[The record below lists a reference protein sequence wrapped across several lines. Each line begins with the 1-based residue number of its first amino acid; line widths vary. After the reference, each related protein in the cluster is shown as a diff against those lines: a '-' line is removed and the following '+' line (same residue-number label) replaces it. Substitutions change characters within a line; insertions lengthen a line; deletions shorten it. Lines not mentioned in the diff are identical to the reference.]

1 MHYNSIYNVKKGNI
15 YGKYKGYVEKTEE
28 FFEKGYTKDINFRI
42 EALKKLKHN
51 IKMNEKNIF
60 KALKID
66 LNKSEFETFITEI
79 GIVYDEINGAIKNI
93 KKWSKPKKVKTPITN
108 FLASSYIYNEPY
120 GVALIMAPWN
130 YPFQLIM
137 APLVG
142 AISAGNCVLL
152 KPSELA
158 VETEQ
163 IIVKIIKETFSDE
176 YIGVVTGG
184 VKESE
189 ALLKEKLDY
198 IFYTGG
204 INVGKIVMRAAA
216 EHLTPITLELGGKSP
231 CIVDKDANIDLAA
244 RRIAW
249 GKFLNA
255 GQTCVAPDYL
265 VVHRNIKEK
274 LISSIENYIIEFFGE
289 NAFESEEYPR
299 IINERH
305 FKRLEEYLKEGKIVS
320 GGKTDISNLYMEPT
334 IIEGINLKNR
344 IMEEEIFGPIL
355 PVVEFEGIDE
365 VIDIVKNNP
374 KPLALYYFSEDKE
387 KQEFIIKNISFGG
400 GCINDTIMHLS
411 TSTLPFGGVGSSGMG
426 SYHGRAS
433 FQTFSHKKSIL
444 KKSNLIDIKIRYA
457 PFKGK
462 INLAKKLFK

>member
-1 MHYNSIYNVKKGNI
+1 MENI
-15 YGKYKGYVEKTEE
+15 RNILEKQKS
-28 FFEKGYTKDINFRI
+28 FFDKGYTKDINFRI

-51 IKMNEKNIF
+51 IKINENNIF

-108 FLASSYIYNEPY
+108 FLASSYIYNESY
-120 GVALIMAPWN
+120 GVVLIMSPWN

-158 VETEQ
+158 IETEK
-163 IIVKIIKETFSDE
+163 IIVKIIKDTFSDE
-176 YIGVVTGG
+176 YIGVITGG
-184 VKESE
+184 IEEST
-189 ALLKEKLDY
+189 ALLKEKFDY

-204 INVGKIVMRAAA
+204 INVGRIVMRAAA

-274 LISSIENYIIEFFGE
+274 LISSIENYIVEFFGE
-289 NAFESEEYPR
+289 NTFESEDYPR

-305 FKRLEEYLKEGKIVS
+305 FKRLEGYLKEGKIVS
-320 GGKTDISNLYMEPT
+320 GGNTDINNLYIEPT
-334 IIEGINLKNR
+334 IIEGINFENK
-344 IMEEEIFGPIL
+344 IMEEEIFGPIF
-355 PVVEFEGIDE
+355 PVIEFENIDK

-374 KPLALYYFSEDKE
+374 KPLALYYFSENKE

-411 TSTLPFGGVGSSGMG
+411 TSALPFGGVGSSGIG
-426 SYHGRAS
+426 GYHGRAS
-433 FQTFSHKKSIL
+433 FDTFSHKKSIL
-444 KKSNLIDIKIRYA
+444 KKSNLIDVKIRYA
-457 PFKGK
+457 PFKRK
-462 INLAKKLFK
+462 INLAKRLFK

>member
-1 MHYNSIYNVKKGNI
+1 MENI
-15 YGKYKGYVEKTEE
+15 RNILEKQKS
-28 FFEKGYTKDINFRI
+28 FFDKGYTKDINFRI
-42 EALKKLKHN
+42 EALKKLKRN
-51 IKMNEKNIF
+51 IKINENNIF

-120 GVALIMAPWN
+120 GVALIMSPWN

-158 VETEQ
+158 IKTEK
-163 IIVKIIKETFSDE
+163 IIVKIIKDTFSDE
-176 YIGVVTGG
+176 YIGVITGG
-184 VKESE
+184 IEEST
-189 ALLKEKLDY
+189 ALLKEKFDY

-274 LISSIENYIIEFFGE
+274 LISSIKNYIVEFFGE
-289 NAFESEEYPR
+289 NTFESEDYPR

-305 FKRLEEYLKEGKIVS
+305 FKRLEGYLKEGKIVS
-320 GGKTDISNLYMEPT
+320 GGNTDINNLYIEPT
-334 IIEGINLKNR
+334 IIEGINFENR
-344 IMEEEIFGPIL
+344 IMEEEIFGPIF
-355 PVVEFEGIDE
+355 PVIEFEDIDK

-374 KPLALYYFSEDKE
+374 KPLALYYFSENKE

-411 TSTLPFGGVGSSGMG
+411 TSTLPFGGVGSSGIG
-426 SYHGRAS
+426 GYHGRAS
-433 FQTFSHKKSIL
+433 FDTFSHKKSIL
-444 KKSNLIDIKIRYA
+444 KKSNLIDVKIRYA

-462 INLAKKLFK
+462 INLAKRLFK

>member
-1 MHYNSIYNVKKGNI
+1 
-15 YGKYKGYVEKTEE
+15 
-28 FFEKGYTKDINFRI
+28 
-42 EALKKLKHN
+42 
-51 IKMNEKNIF
+51 
-60 KALKID
+60 
-66 LNKSEFETFITEI
+66 
-79 GIVYDEINGAIKNI
+79 
-93 KKWSKPKKVKTPITN
+93 
-108 FLASSYIYNEPY
+108 
-120 GVALIMAPWN
+120 MAPWN

-274 LISSIENYIIEFFGE
+274 LISSIENYIIEFLVKM
-289 NAFESEEYPR
+289 P
-299 IINERH
+299 
-305 FKRLEEYLKEGKIVS
+305 LKV
-320 GGKTDISNLYMEPT
+320 
-334 IIEGINLKNR
+334 
-344 IMEEEIFGPIL
+344 
-355 PVVEFEGIDE
+355 
-365 VIDIVKNNP
+365 
-374 KPLALYYFSEDKE
+374 
-387 KQEFIIKNISFGG
+387 
-400 GCINDTIMHLS
+400 
-411 TSTLPFGGVGSSGMG
+411 
-426 SYHGRAS
+426 
-433 FQTFSHKKSIL
+433 KSIL
-444 KKSNLIDIKIRYA
+444 E
-457 PFKGK
+457 
-462 INLAKKLFK
+462 

>member
-1 MHYNSIYNVKKGNI
+1 MESIRDMLKKQ
-15 YGKYKGYVEKTEE
+15 KS

-51 IKMNEKNIF
+51 IKMNENNIF

-163 IIVKIIKETFSDE
+163 IIVKIIKEAFSDE

-189 ALLKEKLDY
+189 ALLKEKFDY

-216 EHLTPITLELGGKSP
+216 EHLIPITLELGGKSP
-231 CIVDKDANIDLAA
+231 CIVDKDANIDFAA

-289 NAFESEEYPR
+289 NVFESEEYPR

-305 FKRLEEYLKEGKIVS
+305 FKRLEGYLKEGKIVF
-320 GGKTDISNLYMEPT
+320 GGKTDISNLYIEPT

-344 IMEEEIFGPIL
+344 IMEEEIFGPIF
-355 PVVEFEGIDE
+355 PVIEFEDIDE

-411 TSTLPFGGVGSSGMG
+411 TSTLPFGGVGNSGMG
-426 SYHGRAS
+426 NYHGRAS
-433 FQTFSHKKSIL
+433 FETFSHKKSIL

>member
-1 MHYNSIYNVKKGNI
+1 MENI
-15 YGKYKGYVEKTEE
+15 RNILEKQKS
-28 FFEKGYTKDINFRI
+28 FFDKGYTKDINFRI

-51 IKMNEKNIF
+51 IKINENNIF

-108 FLASSYIYNEPY
+108 LLASSYIYNEPY
-120 GVALIMAPWN
+120 GVALIMSPWN

-158 VETEQ
+158 IETEK
-163 IIVKIIKETFSDE
+163 IIVKIIKDTFSDE
-176 YIGVVTGG
+176 YIGVITGG
-184 VKESE
+184 IEEST
-189 ALLKEKLDY
+189 ALLKEKFDY

-204 INVGKIVMRAAA
+204 INVGKIVMKAAA

-274 LISSIENYIIEFFGE
+274 LISSIENYIVEFFGE
-289 NAFESEEYPR
+289 NTFESEDYPR

-305 FKRLEEYLKEGKIVS
+305 FKRLEGYLKEGKIVS
-320 GGKTDISNLYMEPT
+320 GGNTDINNLYIEPT
-334 IIEGINLKNR
+334 IIEGINFENR
-344 IMEEEIFGPIL
+344 IMEEEIFGPIF
-355 PVVEFEGIDE
+355 PVIEFENIDK

-374 KPLALYYFSEDKE
+374 KPLALYYFSENKE

-411 TSTLPFGGVGSSGMG
+411 TSTLPFGGVGSSGVG
-426 SYHGRAS
+426 GYHGRAS
-433 FQTFSHKKSIL
+433 FDTFSHKKSIL
-444 KKSNLIDIKIRYA
+444 KKSNLIDVKIRYA

-462 INLAKKLFK
+462 INLAKRLFK

>member
-1 MHYNSIYNVKKGNI
+1 MESIRDMLKKQ
-15 YGKYKGYVEKTEE
+15 KS

-355 PVVEFEGIDE
+355 PVIEFEDIDE
-365 VIDIVKNNP
+365 VIDIIKNNP

-387 KQEFIIKNISFGG
+387 KQEIIIKNISFGG

-411 TSTLPFGGVGSSGMG
+411 TSTLPFGGVGSSGIG
-426 SYHGRAS
+426 GYHGRAS
-433 FQTFSHKKSIL
+433 FDTFSHKKSIL

>member
-1 MHYNSIYNVKKGNI
+1 M
-15 YGKYKGYVEKTEE
+15 
-28 FFEKGYTKDINFRI
+28 
-42 EALKKLKHN
+42 
-51 IKMNEKNIF
+51 
-60 KALKID
+60 
-66 LNKSEFETFITEI
+66 
-79 GIVYDEINGAIKNI
+79 

-120 GVALIMAPWN
+120 GVALIMSPWN

-158 VETEQ
+158 VETEK
-163 IIVKIIKETFSDE
+163 IIVKIIKDTFSDE
-176 YIGVVTGG
+176 YIGVITGG
-184 VKESE
+184 IEEST
-189 ALLKEKLDY
+189 ALLKEKFDY

-274 LISSIENYIIEFFGE
+274 LISSIEDYIVEFFGE
-289 NAFESEEYPR
+289 NTFESEDYPR

-305 FKRLEEYLKEGKIVS
+305 FKRLEGYLKEGKIVS
-320 GGKTDISNLYMEPT
+320 GGNTDINNLYIEPT
-334 IIEGINLKNR
+334 IIEGINFENR
-344 IMEEEIFGPIL
+344 IMEEEIFGPIF
-355 PVVEFEGIDE
+355 PVIEFEDIDK

-374 KPLALYYFSEDKE
+374 KPLALYYFSENKE

-411 TSTLPFGGVGSSGMG
+411 TSTLPFGGVGSSGIG
-426 SYHGRAS
+426 GYHGRAS
-433 FQTFSHKKSIL
+433 FDTFSHKKSIL

-462 INLAKKLFK
+462 INLAKRLFK

>member
-1 MHYNSIYNVKKGNI
+1 MESIRNILKKQ
-15 YGKYKGYVEKTEE
+15 KS

-42 EALKKLKHN
+42 ETLKKLKHN
-51 IKMNEKNIF
+51 IKMNENNIF

-120 GVALIMAPWN
+120 GVALIIAPWN

-158 VETEQ
+158 VETEK

-189 ALLKEKLDY
+189 ALLKEKFDY

-244 RRIAW
+244 RRITW

-305 FKRLEEYLKEGKIVS
+305 FKRLEGYLKEGKIVS
-320 GGKTDISNLYMEPT
+320 GGKTDISNLYIEPT

-344 IMEEEIFGPIL
+344 IMEEEIFGPIF
-355 PVVEFEGIDE
+355 PVIEFEGMDE
-365 VIDIVKNNP
+365 VIDIIKNNP

-411 TSTLPFGGVGSSGMG
+411 TSTLPFGGVGSSGIG
-426 SYHGRAS
+426 GYHGRAS
-433 FQTFSHKKSIL
+433 FDTFSHKKSIL

>member
-1 MHYNSIYNVKKGNI
+1 MESIRDMLKKQ
-15 YGKYKGYVEKTEE
+15 KS

>member
-1 MHYNSIYNVKKGNI
+1 MENI
-15 YGKYKGYVEKTEE
+15 RNILEKQKS
-28 FFEKGYTKDINFRI
+28 FFDKGYTKDINFRI

-51 IKMNEKNIF
+51 IKINENNIF

-120 GVALIMAPWN
+120 GVALIMSPWN

-158 VETEQ
+158 IETEK
-163 IIVKIIKETFSDE
+163 IIVKIIKDTFSDE
-176 YIGVVTGG
+176 YIGVITGG
-184 VKESE
+184 IEEST
-189 ALLKEKLDY
+189 ALLKEKFDY

-274 LISSIENYIIEFFGE
+274 LISSIENYIVEFFGE
-289 NAFESEEYPR
+289 NTFESEDYPR

-305 FKRLEEYLKEGKIVS
+305 FKRLEGYLKEGKIVS
-320 GGKTDISNLYMEPT
+320 GGNTDINNLYIEPT
-334 IIEGINLKNR
+334 IIEGINFENR
-344 IMEEEIFGPIL
+344 IMEEEIFGPIF
-355 PVVEFEGIDE
+355 PVIEFEDIDK

-374 KPLALYYFSEDKE
+374 KPLALYYFSENKE

-411 TSTLPFGGVGSSGMG
+411 TSTLPFGGVGNSGIG
-426 SYHGRAS
+426 GYHGRAS
-433 FQTFSHKKSIL
+433 FDTFSHKKSIL

-462 INLAKKLFK
+462 INLAKRLFK

>member
-1 MHYNSIYNVKKGNI
+1 MENI
-15 YGKYKGYVEKTEE
+15 RNILEKQKS
-28 FFEKGYTKDINFRI
+28 FFDKGYTKDINFRI

-51 IKMNEKNIF
+51 IKINENNIF

-120 GVALIMAPWN
+120 GVALIMSPWN

-158 VETEQ
+158 IETEKV
-163 IIVKIIKETFSDE
+163 IVKIIKDTFSDE
-176 YIGVVTGG
+176 YIGVITGG
-184 VKESE
+184 IEEST
-189 ALLKEKLDY
+189 ALLKEKFDY

-274 LISSIENYIIEFFGE
+274 LISSIENYIVEFFGE
-289 NAFESEEYPR
+289 NTFESEDYPR

-305 FKRLEEYLKEGKIVS
+305 FKRLEGYLKEGKIVS
-320 GGKTDISNLYMEPT
+320 GGNTDINNLYIEPT
-334 IIEGINLKNR
+334 IIEGINFENR
-344 IMEEEIFGPIL
+344 IMEEEIFGPIF
-355 PVVEFEGIDE
+355 PVIEFENIDK

-374 KPLALYYFSEDKE
+374 KPLALYYFSENKE

-411 TSTLPFGGVGSSGMG
+411 TSTLPFGGVGSSGIG
-426 SYHGRAS
+426 GYHGRAS
-433 FQTFSHKKSIL
+433 FDTFSHKKSIL
-444 KKSNLIDIKIRYA
+444 KKSNLIDVKIRYA

-462 INLAKKLFK
+462 INLAKRLFK

>member
-1 MHYNSIYNVKKGNI
+1 MESIRDMLKKQ
-15 YGKYKGYVEKTEE
+15 KS

-51 IKMNEKNIF
+51 IKMNETNIF

-93 KKWSKPKKVKTPITN
+93 KKWSKSKKVKTSITN

-158 VETEQ
+158 VETEK

-184 VKESE
+184 IKESE
-189 ALLKEKLDY
+189 ALLKEKFDY

-216 EHLTPITLELGGKSP
+216 EHLTPMTLELGGKSP
-231 CIVDKDANIDLAA
+231 CIVDKDASIDLAA

-305 FKRLEEYLKEGKIVS
+305 FKRLEGYLKEGKIIS
-320 GGKTDISNLYMEPT
+320 GGKTDISNLYIEPT
-334 IIEGINLKNR
+334 IIEGINFKNR
-344 IMEEEIFGPIL
+344 IMEEEIFGPIF
-355 PVVEFEGIDE
+355 PVIEFEGMDE
-365 VIDIVKNNP
+365 VTDIIKNNP

-426 SYHGRAS
+426 SYHGRTS
-433 FQTFSHKKSIL
+433 FETFSHKKSIL
-444 KKSNLIDIKIRYA
+444 KKSNLVDIKIRYA

-462 INLAKKLFK
+462 INLARKLFK

>member
-1 MHYNSIYNVKKGNI
+1 MENI
-15 YGKYKGYVEKTEE
+15 RNILEKQKS
-28 FFEKGYTKDINFRI
+28 FFDKGYTKDINFRI

-51 IKMNEKNIF
+51 IKINENNIF
-60 KALKID
+60 KALNID

-120 GVALIMAPWN
+120 GVALIMSPWN

-158 VETEQ
+158 IETEK
-163 IIVKIIKETFSDE
+163 IIVKIIKDTFSDE
-176 YIGVVTGG
+176 YIGVITGG
-184 VKESE
+184 IEEST
-189 ALLKEKLDY
+189 ALLKEKFDY

-274 LISSIENYIIEFFGE
+274 LISSIENYIVEFFGE
-289 NAFESEEYPR
+289 NTFESEDYPR

-305 FKRLEEYLKEGKIVS
+305 FKRLEGYLKEGKIVS
-320 GGKTDISNLYMEPT
+320 GGNTDINNLYIEPT
-334 IIEGINLKNR
+334 IIEGINFENR
-344 IMEEEIFGPIL
+344 IMEEEIFGPIF
-355 PVVEFEGIDE
+355 PVIEFEDIDK
-365 VIDIVKNNP
+365 VIDIVNNNP
-374 KPLALYYFSEDKE
+374 KPLALYYFSENKE

-426 SYHGRAS
+426 SYHGRTS
-433 FQTFSHKKSIL
+433 FETFSHKKSIL
-444 KKSNLIDIKIRYA
+444 KKSNLVDIKIRYA

-462 INLAKKLFK
+462 INLARKLFK

>member
-1 MHYNSIYNVKKGNI
+1 MESIRNMLKKQ
-15 YGKYKGYVEKTEE
+15 KS

-42 EALKKLKHN
+42 ETLKKLKHN
-51 IKMNEKNIF
+51 IKMNENNIF

-120 GVALIMAPWN
+120 GVALIIAPWN
-130 YPFQLIM
+130 YPVQLIM

-158 VETEQ
+158 VETEK

-184 VKESE
+184 VKVSE
-189 ALLKEKLDY
+189 ALLKEKFDY

-244 RRIAW
+244 RRITW

-265 VVHRNIKEK
+265 VVHKNIKEK

-289 NAFESEEYPR
+289 NAFENEEYPR

-305 FKRLEEYLKEGKIVS
+305 FKRLEGYLKEGKIVF
-320 GGKTDISNLYMEPT
+320 GGKTDISNLYIEPT

-344 IMEEEIFGPIL
+344 IMEEEIFGPIF
-355 PVVEFEGIDE
+355 PVIEFEGIDE
-365 VIDIVKNNP
+365 VIDIIKNNP

-426 SYHGRAS
+426 SYHGRTS
-433 FQTFSHKKSIL
+433 FETFSHKKSIL
-444 KKSNLIDIKIRYA
+444 KKSNLVDIKIRYA

-462 INLAKKLFK
+462 INLARKLFK

>member
-1 MHYNSIYNVKKGNI
+1 
-15 YGKYKGYVEKTEE
+15 
-28 FFEKGYTKDINFRI
+28 
-42 EALKKLKHN
+42 
-51 IKMNEKNIF
+51 
-60 KALKID
+60 
-66 LNKSEFETFITEI
+66 
-79 GIVYDEINGAIKNI
+79 
-93 KKWSKPKKVKTPITN
+93 KWSKPKKVKTPITN

-120 GVALIMAPWN
+120 GVALIMSPWN

-158 VETEQ
+158 IETEK
-163 IIVKIIKETFSDE
+163 IIVKIIKDTFSDE
-176 YIGVVTGG
+176 YIGVITGG
-184 VKESE
+184 IEEST
-189 ALLKEKLDY
+189 ALLKEKFDY

-274 LISSIENYIIEFFGE
+274 LISSIGNYIVEFFGE
-289 NAFESEEYPR
+289 NTFESEDYPR

-305 FKRLEEYLKEGKIVS
+305 FKRLEGYLKEGKIVS
-320 GGKTDISNLYMEPT
+320 GGNTDINNLYIEPT
-334 IIEGINLKNR
+334 IIEGINFENR
-344 IMEEEIFGPIL
+344 IMEEEIFGPIF
-355 PVVEFEGIDE
+355 PVIEFEDIDK

-374 KPLALYYFSEDKE
+374 KPLALYYFSENKE

-411 TSTLPFGGVGSSGMG
+411 TSTLPFGGVGSSGIG
-426 SYHGRAS
+426 GYHGRAS
-433 FQTFSHKKSIL
+433 FDTFSHKKSIL

-462 INLAKKLFK
+462 INLAKRLFK

>member
-1 MHYNSIYNVKKGNI
+1 MESIRDMLKKQ
-15 YGKYKGYVEKTEE
+15 KS

-42 EALKKLKHN
+42 ETLKKLKHN
-51 IKMNEKNIF
+51 IKMNENNIF

-120 GVALIMAPWN
+120 GVALIIAPWN

-137 APLVG
+137 APSVG

-158 VETEQ
+158 VETEK

-184 VKESE
+184 VKVSE
-189 ALLKEKLDY
+189 ALLKEKFDY

-244 RRIAW
+244 RRITW

-265 VVHRNIKEK
+265 VVHKNIKEK

-289 NAFESEEYPR
+289 NAFENEEYPR

-305 FKRLEEYLKEGKIVS
+305 FKRLEGYLKEGKIVF
-320 GGKTDISNLYMEPT
+320 GGKTDISNLYIEPT

-344 IMEEEIFGPIL
+344 IMEEEIFGPIF
-355 PVVEFEGIDE
+355 PVIEFEDIDE
-365 VIDIVKNNP
+365 VIDIIKNNP

-411 TSTLPFGGVGSSGMG
+411 TSTLPFGGVGSSGIG
-426 SYHGRAS
+426 GYHGRAS
-433 FQTFSHKKSIL
+433 FDTFSHKKSIL

>member
-1 MHYNSIYNVKKGNI
+1 MENI
-15 YGKYKGYVEKTEE
+15 RNILEKQKS
-28 FFEKGYTKDINFRI
+28 FFDKGYTKDINFRI

-51 IKMNEKNIF
+51 IKINENNIF

-120 GVALIMAPWN
+120 GVALIMSPWN

-158 VETEQ
+158 IETEK
-163 IIVKIIKETFSDE
+163 IIVKIIKDTFSDE
-176 YIGVVTGG
+176 YIGVITGG
-184 VKESE
+184 IEEST
-189 ALLKEKLDY
+189 ALLKEKFDY

-289 NAFESEEYPR
+289 NTFESEDYPR

-305 FKRLEEYLKEGKIVS
+305 FKRLEGYLKEGKIVS
-320 GGKTDISNLYMEPT
+320 GGNTDINNLYIEPT
-334 IIEGINLKNR
+334 IIEGINFENR
-344 IMEEEIFGPIL
+344 IMEEEIFGPVF
-355 PVVEFEGIDE
+355 PVIEFENIDK
-365 VIDIVKNNP
+365 VIEIVKNNP
-374 KPLALYYFSEDKE
+374 KPLALYYFSENKE

-411 TSTLPFGGVGSSGMG
+411 ISTLPFGGVGNSGIG
-426 SYHGRAS
+426 GYHGRAS
-433 FQTFSHKKSIL
+433 FDTFSHKKSIL
-444 KKSNLIDIKIRYA
+444 KKSNLIDVKIRYA

-462 INLAKKLFK
+462 INLAKRLFK

>member
-1 MHYNSIYNVKKGNI
+1 MG
-15 YGKYKGYVEKTEE
+15 KTEE
-28 FFEKGYTKDINFRI
+28 FFDKGYTKDINFRI

-51 IKMNEKNIF
+51 IKINENNIF

-120 GVALIMAPWN
+120 GVALIMSPWN

-158 VETEQ
+158 IETEKV
-163 IIVKIIKETFSDE
+163 IVKIIKDTFSDE
-176 YIGVVTGG
+176 YIGVITGG
-184 VKESE
+184 IEEST
-189 ALLKEKLDY
+189 ALLKEKFDY

-274 LISSIENYIIEFFGE
+274 LISSIENYIVEFFGE
-289 NAFESEEYPR
+289 NTFESEDYPR

-305 FKRLEEYLKEGKIVS
+305 FKRLEGYLKEGKIVS
-320 GGKTDISNLYMEPT
+320 GGNTDINNLYIEPT
-334 IIEGINLKNR
+334 IIEGINFENR
-344 IMEEEIFGPIL
+344 IMEEEIFGPIF
-355 PVVEFEGIDE
+355 PVIEFENIDK

-374 KPLALYYFSEDKE
+374 KPLALYYFSENKE
-387 KQEFIIKNISFGG
+387 KQKFIIKNISFGG

-411 TSTLPFGGVGSSGMG
+411 TSTLPFGGVGSSGIG
-426 SYHGRAS
+426 GYHGRAS
-433 FQTFSHKKSIL
+433 FDTFSHKKSIL
-444 KKSNLIDIKIRYA
+444 KKSNLIDVKIRYA

-462 INLAKKLFK
+462 INLAKRLFK

>member
-1 MHYNSIYNVKKGNI
+1 MENI
-15 YGKYKGYVEKTEE
+15 RNILEKQKS
-28 FFEKGYTKDINFRI
+28 FFDKGYTKDINFRI

-51 IKMNEKNIF
+51 IKINENNIF
-60 KALKID
+60 KALNID

-79 GIVYDEINGAIKNI
+79 GIVYDEINEAIKNI

-120 GVALIMAPWN
+120 GVALIMSPWN

-158 VETEQ
+158 IETEK
-163 IIVKIIKETFSDE
+163 IIVKIIKDTFSDE
-176 YIGVVTGG
+176 YIGVITGG
-184 VKESE
+184 IEEST
-189 ALLKEKLDY
+189 ALLKEKFDY

-244 RRIAW
+244 KRIAW

-274 LISSIENYIIEFFGE
+274 LISSIENYIVEFFGE
-289 NAFESEEYPR
+289 NTFESEDYPR

-305 FKRLEEYLKEGKIVS
+305 FKRLEGYLKEGKIVS
-320 GGKTDISNLYMEPT
+320 GGNTDINNLYIEPT
-334 IIEGINLKNR
+334 IIEGINFKNR
-344 IMEEEIFGPIL
+344 IMEEEIFGPIF
-355 PVVEFEGIDE
+355 PVIEFEDIDK

-374 KPLALYYFSEDKE
+374 KPLALYYFSENKE

-411 TSTLPFGGVGSSGMG
+411 TSTLPFGGVGSSGIG
-426 SYHGRAS
+426 GYHGRAS
-433 FQTFSHKKSIL
+433 FDTFSHKKSIL

-462 INLAKKLFK
+462 INLAKRLFK

>member
-1 MHYNSIYNVKKGNI
+1 MENI
-15 YGKYKGYVEKTEE
+15 RNILEKQKS
-28 FFEKGYTKDINFRI
+28 FFDKGYTKDINFRI

-51 IKMNEKNIF
+51 IKINENNIF

-120 GVALIMAPWN
+120 GVALIMSPWN

-158 VETEQ
+158 IETEK
-163 IIVKIIKETFSDE
+163 IIVKIIKDTFSDE
-176 YIGVVTGG
+176 YIGVITGG
-184 VKESE
+184 IEEST
-189 ALLKEKLDY
+189 ALLKEKFDY

-289 NAFESEEYPR
+289 NTFESEDYPR

-305 FKRLEEYLKEGKIVS
+305 FKRLEGYLKEGKIVS
-320 GGKTDISNLYMEPT
+320 GGNTDINNLYIEPT
-334 IIEGINLKNR
+334 IIEGINFENR
-344 IMEEEIFGPIL
+344 IMKEEIFGPIF
-355 PVVEFEGIDE
+355 PVIEFEDIDK

-374 KPLALYYFSEDKE
+374 KPLALYYFSENKE

-411 TSTLPFGGVGSSGMG
+411 TSTLPFGGVGNSGIG
-426 SYHGRAS
+426 GYHGRAS
-433 FQTFSHKKSIL
+433 FDTFSHKKSIL

-462 INLAKKLFK
+462 INLAKRLFK

>member
-1 MHYNSIYNVKKGNI
+1 MESIGDMLKKQ
-15 YGKYKGYVEKTEE
+15 KS

-42 EALKKLKHN
+42 ETLKKLKHN
-51 IKMNEKNIF
+51 IKMNENNIF
-60 KALKID
+60 IALKID

-120 GVALIMAPWN
+120 GVALIIAPWN
-130 YPFQLIM
+130 YPVQLIM

-158 VETEQ
+158 VETEK

-184 VKESE
+184 VKVSE
-189 ALLKEKLDY
+189 ALLKEKFDY

-244 RRIAW
+244 RRITW

-265 VVHRNIKEK
+265 VVHKNIKEK

-289 NAFESEEYPR
+289 NAFENEEYPR

-305 FKRLEEYLKEGKIVS
+305 FKRLEGYLKEGKIVF
-320 GGKTDISNLYMEPT
+320 GGKTDISNLYIEPT

-344 IMEEEIFGPIL
+344 IMEEEIFGPIF
-355 PVVEFEGIDE
+355 PVIEFEDIDE
-365 VIDIVKNNP
+365 VIDIIKNNP

-387 KQEFIIKNISFGG
+387 KQEIIIKNISFGG

-411 TSTLPFGGVGSSGMG
+411 TSTLPFGGVGSSGIG
-426 SYHGRAS
+426 GYHGRAS
-433 FQTFSHKKSIL
+433 FDTFSHKKSIL

>member
-1 MHYNSIYNVKKGNI
+1 MESIRDMLKKQ
-15 YGKYKGYVEKTEE
+15 KS

-42 EALKKLKHN
+42 KALKKLKHN
-51 IKMNEKNIF
+51 IKMNETNIF

-93 KKWSKPKKVKTPITN
+93 KKWSKSKKVKTSITN

-158 VETEQ
+158 VETEK

-189 ALLKEKLDY
+189 ALLKEKFDY

-204 INVGKIVMRAAA
+204 INVGKMVMRAAA

-231 CIVDKDANIDLAA
+231 CIVDKDANINLAA
-244 RRIAW
+244 RRITW

-265 VVHRNIKEK
+265 VVHRNIREK

-305 FKRLEEYLKEGKIVS
+305 FKRLEGYLKEGKIIS
-320 GGKTDISNLYMEPT
+320 GGKTDISNLYIEPT
-334 IIEGINLKNR
+334 IIEGIDLKNR
-344 IMEEEIFGPIL
+344 IMEEEIFGPIF
-355 PVVEFEGIDE
+355 PIIEFEDIDE
-365 VIDIVKNNP
+365 VIDIIKNNP

-426 SYHGRAS
+426 SYHGRTS
-433 FQTFSHKKSIL
+433 FETFSHKKSIL
-444 KKSNLIDIKIRYA
+444 KKSNLVDIKIRYA

-462 INLAKKLFK
+462 INLARKLFK

>member
-1 MHYNSIYNVKKGNI
+1 MESIRNILKKQ
-15 YGKYKGYVEKTEE
+15 KS

-42 EALKKLKHN
+42 ETLKKLKHN
-51 IKMNEKNIF
+51 IKMNENNIF

-120 GVALIMAPWN
+120 GVALIIAPWN

-158 VETEQ
+158 VETEK

-189 ALLKEKLDY
+189 ALLKEKFDY

-244 RRIAW
+244 RRITW

-305 FKRLEEYLKEGKIVS
+305 FKRLEGYLKEGKIVS
-320 GGKTDISNLYMEPT
+320 GGKTDISNLYIEPT

-344 IMEEEIFGPIL
+344 IMEEEIFGPIF
-355 PVVEFEGIDE
+355 PVIEFEGMDE
-365 VIDIVKNNP
+365 VIDIIKNNP

-411 TSTLPFGGVGSSGMG
+411 TSTLPFGGVGSSGIG
-426 SYHGRAS
+426 GYHGRAS
-433 FQTFSHKKSIL
+433 FDTFSHKKSIL

-462 INLAKKLFK
+462 INLAKRLFK

>member
-1 MHYNSIYNVKKGNI
+1 MESIRDMLKKQ
-15 YGKYKGYVEKTEE
+15 KS

-51 IKMNEKNIF
+51 IKMNENNIF

-189 ALLKEKLDY
+189 ALLKEKFDY

-216 EHLTPITLELGGKSP
+216 EHLIPITLELGGKSP
-231 CIVDKDANIDLAA
+231 CIVDKDANIDFAA

-289 NAFESEEYPR
+289 NVFESEEYPR

-305 FKRLEEYLKEGKIVS
+305 FKRLEGYLKEGKIVF
-320 GGKTDISNLYMEPT
+320 GGKTDISNLYIEPT

-344 IMEEEIFGPIL
+344 IMEEEIFGPIF
-355 PVVEFEGIDE
+355 PVIEFEDIDE

-411 TSTLPFGGVGSSGMG
+411 TSTLPFGGVGNSGMG
-426 SYHGRAS
+426 NYHGRAS
-433 FQTFSHKKSIL
+433 FETFSHKKSIL

>member
-1 MHYNSIYNVKKGNI
+1 MENI
-15 YGKYKGYVEKTEE
+15 RNILEKQKS
-28 FFEKGYTKDINFRI
+28 FFDKGYTKDINFKI

-51 IKMNEKNIF
+51 IKINENNIF

-79 GIVYDEINGAIKNI
+79 GIVYDEINGAIRNI

-120 GVALIMAPWN
+120 GVALIMSPWN

-158 VETEQ
+158 IETEK
-163 IIVKIIKETFSDE
+163 IIVKIIKDTFSDE
-176 YIGVVTGG
+176 YIGVITGG
-184 VKESE
+184 IEEST
-189 ALLKEKLDY
+189 ALLKEKFDY

-274 LISSIENYIIEFFGE
+274 LISSIENYIVEFFGE
-289 NAFESEEYPR
+289 NTFESEDYPR

-305 FKRLEEYLKEGKIVS
+305 FKRLEGYLKEGKIVS
-320 GGKTDISNLYMEPT
+320 GGNTDINNLYIEPT
-334 IIEGINLKNR
+334 IIEGINFENR
-344 IMEEEIFGPIL
+344 IMEEEIFGPIF
-355 PVVEFEGIDE
+355 PVIEFEDIDK

-374 KPLALYYFSEDKE
+374 KPLALYYFSENKE

-411 TSTLPFGGVGSSGMG
+411 TSTLPFGGVGRSGIG
-426 SYHGRAS
+426 GYHGRAS
-433 FQTFSHKKSIL
+433 FDTFSHKKSIL
-444 KKSNLIDIKIRYA
+444 KKSNLIDVKIRYA

-462 INLAKKLFK
+462 INLAKRLFK

>member
-1 MHYNSIYNVKKGNI
+1 MENI
-15 YGKYKGYVEKTEE
+15 KNILEKQKS
-28 FFEKGYTKDINFRI
+28 FFDKGYTKDINFRI

-51 IKMNEKNIF
+51 IKINENNIF

-66 LNKSEFETFITEI
+66 LNKSQFETFITEI

-120 GVALIMAPWN
+120 GVALIISPWN

-158 VETEQ
+158 IETEK
-163 IIVKIIKETFSDE
+163 IIVKIIKDTFSDE
-176 YIGVVTGG
+176 YIGVITGG
-184 VKESE
+184 IEEST
-189 ALLKEKLDY
+189 ALLKEKFDY

-274 LISSIENYIIEFFGE
+274 LISSIENYIVEFFGE
-289 NAFESEEYPR
+289 NTFEIEDYPR

-305 FKRLEEYLKEGKIVS
+305 FKRLEGYLKEGKIVS
-320 GGKTDISNLYMEPT
+320 GGNTDINNLYIEPT
-334 IIEGINLKNR
+334 IIEGINFENR
-344 IMEEEIFGPIL
+344 IMKEEIFGPIF
-355 PVVEFEGIDE
+355 PVIEFEDIDK

-374 KPLALYYFSEDKE
+374 KPLALYYFSENKE

-411 TSTLPFGGVGSSGMG
+411 TSTLPFGGVGNSGIG
-426 SYHGRAS
+426 GYHGRAS
-433 FQTFSHKKSIL
+433 FDTFSHKKSIL

-462 INLAKKLFK
+462 INLAKRLFK

>member
-1 MHYNSIYNVKKGNI
+1 MENI
-15 YGKYKGYVEKTEE
+15 RNILEKQKS
-28 FFEKGYTKDINFRI
+28 FFDKGYTKDINFRI
-42 EALKKLKHN
+42 EALKKLKRN
-51 IKMNEKNIF
+51 IKINENNIF

-120 GVALIMAPWN
+120 GVALIMSPWN

-158 VETEQ
+158 IKTEK
-163 IIVKIIKETFSDE
+163 IIVKIIKDTFSDE
-176 YIGVVTGG
+176 YIGVITGG
-184 VKESE
+184 IEEST
-189 ALLKEKLDY
+189 ALLKEKFDY

-274 LISSIENYIIEFFGE
+274 LISSIENYIVEFFGE
-289 NAFESEEYPR
+289 NTFESEDYPR

-305 FKRLEEYLKEGKIVS
+305 FKRLEGYLKEGKIVS
-320 GGKTDISNLYMEPT
+320 GGNTDINNLYIEPT
-334 IIEGINLKNR
+334 IIEGINFENR
-344 IMEEEIFGPIL
+344 IMEEEIFGPIF
-355 PVVEFEGIDE
+355 PVIEFENIDK

-374 KPLALYYFSEDKE
+374 KPLALYYFSENKE

-411 TSTLPFGGVGSSGMG
+411 TSTLPFGGVGSSGIG
-426 SYHGRAS
+426 GYHGRAS
-433 FQTFSHKKSIL
+433 FDTFSHKKSIL
-444 KKSNLIDIKIRYA
+444 KKSNLIDVKIRYA

-462 INLAKKLFK
+462 INLAKRLFK

>member
-1 MHYNSIYNVKKGNI
+1 MENI
-15 YGKYKGYVEKTEE
+15 RNILEKQKS
-28 FFEKGYTKDINFRI
+28 FFDKGYTKDINFRI

-51 IKMNEKNIF
+51 IKINENNIF
-60 KALKID
+60 KALNID

-120 GVALIMAPWN
+120 GVALIMSPWN

-158 VETEQ
+158 IETEK
-163 IIVKIIKETFSDE
+163 IIVKIIKDTFSDE
-176 YIGVVTGG
+176 YIGVITGG
-184 VKESE
+184 IEEST
-189 ALLKEKLDY
+189 ALLKEKFDY

-244 RRIAW
+244 RRITW

-289 NAFESEEYPR
+289 NSFESEDYPR

-305 FKRLEEYLKEGKIVS
+305 FKRLEGYLKEGKIVS
-320 GGKTDISNLYMEPT
+320 GGNTDINNLYIEPT
-334 IIEGINLKNR
+334 IIEGINFENR
-344 IMEEEIFGPIL
+344 IMKEEIFGPVF
-355 PVVEFEGIDE
+355 PVIEFEDIDK

-374 KPLALYYFSEDKE
+374 KPLALYYFSENKE

-411 TSTLPFGGVGSSGMG
+411 TSTLPFGGVGNSGIG
-426 SYHGRAS
+426 GYHGRAS
-433 FQTFSHKKSIL
+433 FDTFSHKKSIL

-462 INLAKKLFK
+462 INLAKRLFK

>member
-1 MHYNSIYNVKKGNI
+1 MESIRDI
-15 YGKYKGYVEKTEE
+15 LEKQKS
-28 FFEKGYTKDINFRI
+28 FFDKGYTKDINFRI

-51 IKMNEKNIF
+51 IKINENNIF

-93 KKWSKPKKVKTPITN
+93 KKWLKPKKVKTPITN

-158 VETEQ
+158 VETEK

-189 ALLKEKLDY
+189 ALLKEKFDY

-274 LISSIENYIIEFFGE
+274 LISSIQNYIIEFFGE

-305 FKRLEEYLKEGKIVS
+305 FKRLGGYLKEGKIVS
-320 GGKTDISNLYMEPT
+320 GGKTDISNLYIEPT
-334 IIEGINLKNR
+334 IIEGINFKNR
-344 IMEEEIFGPIL
+344 IMEEEIFGPIF
-355 PVVEFEGIDE
+355 PVIEFEGIDE
-365 VIDIVKNNP
+365 VIDIIKNNP

-411 TSTLPFGGVGSSGMG
+411 TSTLPFGGVGSSGIG

-433 FQTFSHKKSIL
+433 FETFSHKKSIL
-444 KKSNLIDIKIRYA
+444 KKSNLVDIKIRYA

-462 INLAKKLFK
+462 INLARKLFK

>member
-1 MHYNSIYNVKKGNI
+1 MENI
-15 YGKYKGYVEKTEE
+15 RNILEKQKS
-28 FFEKGYTKDINFRI
+28 FFDKGYTKDINFRI

-51 IKMNEKNIF
+51 IKINENNIF
-60 KALKID
+60 KALNID

-120 GVALIMAPWN
+120 GVALIMSPWN

-158 VETEQ
+158 IETEK
-163 IIVKIIKETFSDE
+163 IIVKIIKDTFSDE
-176 YIGVVTGG
+176 YIGVITGG
-184 VKESE
+184 IEEST
-189 ALLKEKLDY
+189 ALLKEKFDY

-274 LISSIENYIIEFFGE
+274 LISSIENYIVEFFGE
-289 NAFESEEYPR
+289 NTFESEDYPR

-305 FKRLEEYLKEGKIVS
+305 FKRLEGYLKEGKIVS
-320 GGKTDISNLYMEPT
+320 GGNTDINNLYIEPT
-334 IIEGINLKNR
+334 IIEGINFENR
-344 IMEEEIFGPIL
+344 IMKEEIFGPIF
-355 PVVEFEGIDE
+355 PVIEFEDIDK

-374 KPLALYYFSEDKE
+374 KPLALYYFSENKE

-411 TSTLPFGGVGSSGMG
+411 TSTLPFGGVGNSGIG
-426 SYHGRAS
+426 GYHGRAS
-433 FQTFSHKKSIL
+433 FDTFSHKKSIL

-462 INLAKKLFK
+462 INLAKRLFK

>member
-1 MHYNSIYNVKKGNI
+1 MESIRNILKKQ
-15 YGKYKGYVEKTEE
+15 KS

-42 EALKKLKHN
+42 ETLKKLKHN
-51 IKMNEKNIF
+51 IKMNENNIF

-120 GVALIMAPWN
+120 GVALIIAPWN

-158 VETEQ
+158 VETEK
-163 IIVKIIKETFSDE
+163 IIVKIIKETFCDE
-176 YIGVVTGG
+176 YIEVVTGG

-189 ALLKEKLDY
+189 ALLKEKFDY

-244 RRIAW
+244 RRITW

-305 FKRLEEYLKEGKIVS
+305 FKRLEGYLKEGKIVS
-320 GGKTDISNLYMEPT
+320 GGKTDISNLYIEPT

-344 IMEEEIFGPIL
+344 IMEEEIFGPIF
-355 PVVEFEGIDE
+355 PVIEFEGMDE
-365 VIDIVKNNP
+365 VIDIIKNNP

-411 TSTLPFGGVGSSGMG
+411 TSTLPFGGVGSSGIG
-426 SYHGRAS
+426 GYHGRAS
-433 FQTFSHKKSIL
+433 FDTFSHKKSIL
-444 KKSNLIDIKIRYA
+444 KKSNLIDVKIRYA

>member
-1 MHYNSIYNVKKGNI
+1 MESIGDMLKKQ
-15 YGKYKGYVEKTEE
+15 KS

-42 EALKKLKHN
+42 ETLKKLKHN
-51 IKMNEKNIF
+51 IKMNENNIF

-120 GVALIMAPWN
+120 GVALIIAPWN
-130 YPFQLIM
+130 YPVQLIM

-158 VETEQ
+158 VETEK

-184 VKESE
+184 VKVSE
-189 ALLKEKLDY
+189 ALLKEKFDY

-216 EHLTPITLELGGKSP
+216 ENLTPITLELGGKSP
-231 CIVDKDANIDLAA
+231 CIVDKDANINLAA
-244 RRIAW
+244 RRITW

-265 VVHRNIKEK
+265 VVHKNIKEK

-289 NAFESEEYPR
+289 NAFENEEYPR

-305 FKRLEEYLKEGKIVS
+305 FKRLEGYLKEGKIVF
-320 GGKTDISNLYMEPT
+320 GGKTDISNLYIEPT

-344 IMEEEIFGPIL
+344 IMEEEIFGPIF
-355 PVVEFEGIDE
+355 PVIEFEDIDE
-365 VIDIVKNNP
+365 VIDIIKNNP

-387 KQEFIIKNISFGG
+387 KQEIIIKNISFGG

-411 TSTLPFGGVGSSGMG
+411 TSTLPFGGVGSSGIG
-426 SYHGRAS
+426 GYHGRAS
-433 FQTFSHKKSIL
+433 FDTFSHKKSIL

>member
-1 MHYNSIYNVKKGNI
+1 MENI
-15 YGKYKGYVEKTEE
+15 RNILEKQKS
-28 FFEKGYTKDINFRI
+28 FFDKGYTKDINFRI

-51 IKMNEKNIF
+51 IKINENNIF

-120 GVALIMAPWN
+120 GVALIMSPWN

-158 VETEQ
+158 IETEK
-163 IIVKIIKETFSDE
+163 IIVKIIKDTFSDE
-176 YIGVVTGG
+176 YIGVITGG
-184 VKESE
+184 IEEST
-189 ALLKEKLDY
+189 ALLKEKFDY

-289 NAFESEEYPR
+289 NTFESEEYPR

-305 FKRLEEYLKEGKIVS
+305 FKRLEGYLKEGKIVS
-320 GGKTDISNLYMEPT
+320 GGNTDINNLYIEPT
-334 IIEGINLKNR
+334 IIEGINFENR
-344 IMEEEIFGPIL
+344 IMEEEIFGPVF
-355 PVVEFEGIDE
+355 PVIEFENIDK
-365 VIDIVKNNP
+365 VIEIVKNNP
-374 KPLALYYFSEDKE
+374 KPLALYYFSENKE

-411 TSTLPFGGVGSSGMG
+411 TSTLPFGGVGNSGIG
-426 SYHGRAS
+426 GYHGRAS
-433 FQTFSHKKSIL
+433 FDTFSHKKSIL
-444 KKSNLIDIKIRYA
+444 KKSNLIDVKIRYA

-462 INLAKKLFK
+462 INLAKRLFK

>member
-1 MHYNSIYNVKKGNI
+1 MENI
-15 YGKYKGYVEKTEE
+15 RNILEKQKS
-28 FFEKGYTKDINFRI
+28 FFDKGYTKDINFRI

-51 IKMNEKNIF
+51 IKINENNIF

-120 GVALIMAPWN
+120 GVALIMSPWN

-158 VETEQ
+158 IETEK
-163 IIVKIIKETFSDE
+163 IIVKIIKDTFSDE
-176 YIGVVTGG
+176 YIGVITGG
-184 VKESE
+184 IEEST
-189 ALLKEKLDY
+189 ALLKEKFDY

-289 NAFESEEYPR
+289 NTFESEDYPR

-305 FKRLEEYLKEGKIVS
+305 FKRLEGYLKEGKIVS
-320 GGKTDISNLYMEPT
+320 GGNTDINNLYIEPT
-334 IIEGINLKNR
+334 IIEGINFENR
-344 IMEEEIFGPIL
+344 IMEEEIFGPVF
-355 PVVEFEGIDE
+355 PVIEFENIDK
-365 VIDIVKNNP
+365 VIEIVKNNP
-374 KPLALYYFSEDKE
+374 KPLALYYFSENKE

-411 TSTLPFGGVGSSGMG
+411 TSTLPFGGVGNSGIG
-426 SYHGRAS
+426 GYHGRAS
-433 FQTFSHKKSIL
+433 FDTFSHKKSIL
-444 KKSNLIDIKIRYA
+444 KKSNLIDVKIRYA

-462 INLAKKLFK
+462 INLAKRLFK

>member
-1 MHYNSIYNVKKGNI
+1 MENI
-15 YGKYKGYVEKTEE
+15 RNILEKQKS
-28 FFEKGYTKDINFRI
+28 FFDKGYTKDINFRI

-51 IKMNEKNIF
+51 IKINENNIF
-60 KALKID
+60 KALNID

-79 GIVYDEINGAIKNI
+79 GIVYDEINEAIKNI

-120 GVALIMAPWN
+120 GVALIMSPWN

-158 VETEQ
+158 IEMEK
-163 IIVKIIKETFSDE
+163 IIVKIIKDTFSDE
-176 YIGVVTGG
+176 YIGVITGG
-184 VKESE
+184 IEEST
-189 ALLKEKLDY
+189 ALLKEKFDY

-274 LISSIENYIIEFFGE
+274 LISSIENYIVEFFGE
-289 NAFESEEYPR
+289 NTFESEDYPR

-305 FKRLEEYLKEGKIVS
+305 FKRLEGYLKEGKIVS
-320 GGKTDISNLYMEPT
+320 GGNTDINNLYIEPT
-334 IIEGINLKNR
+334 IIEGINFENR
-344 IMEEEIFGPIL
+344 IMEEEIFGPIF
-355 PVVEFEGIDE
+355 PVIEFEDIDK

-374 KPLALYYFSEDKE
+374 KPLALYYFSENKE

-411 TSTLPFGGVGSSGMG
+411 TSTLPFGGVGSSGIG
-426 SYHGRAS
+426 GYHGRAS
-433 FQTFSHKKSIL
+433 FDTFSHKKSIL

-462 INLAKKLFK
+462 INLAKRLFK

>member
-1 MHYNSIYNVKKGNI
+1 MESIRDMLKKQ
-15 YGKYKGYVEKTEE
+15 KS

-51 IKMNEKNIF
+51 IKMNETNIF

-93 KKWSKPKKVKTPITN
+93 KKWSKSKKVKTSITN

-158 VETEQ
+158 VETEK

-189 ALLKEKLDY
+189 ALLKEKFDY

-244 RRIAW
+244 RRITW

-274 LISSIENYIIEFFGE
+274 LISSIENYIIKFFGE

-305 FKRLEEYLKEGKIVS
+305 FKRLEGYLKEGKIVS
-320 GGKTDISNLYMEPT
+320 GGKTDISNLYIEPT

-344 IMEEEIFGPIL
+344 IMEEEIFGPIF
-355 PVVEFEGIDE
+355 PVIEFEGMDE
-365 VIDIVKNNP
+365 VIDIIKNNP

-411 TSTLPFGGVGSSGMG
+411 TSTLPFGGVGSSGIG
-426 SYHGRAS
+426 GYHGRAS
-433 FQTFSHKKSIL
+433 FDTFSHKKSIL